1 MTTTG
6 RTLLTAAGLM
16 AAGLALALVISA
28 PAQAQTKRITIGTNA
43 AGTLYNQVGTY
54 LATLIQKD
62 TGAQTT
68 TRPFAGTSVYL
79 PLLHRGE
86 VDFGLNSS
94 LDSQTSYLGRDEY
107 KTPLKNLRGAVLIA
121 RAYYGFYVKASS
133 GLENVAQLKGKAVVM
148 RYRAIASF
156 DRVNSAV
163 LETAGLTDKDV
174 QGVTMSGIP
183 DTIRGLVEGRV
194 ESGAVVIGIP
204 ALREANA
211 AVSGGLRV
219 LELGP
224 NLKALEQLAGFTSA
238 MIKPS
243 PAFVGVSKPMNV
255 VRFDVFLNTG
265 AHLSPDEVYKVVKI
279 VHQNWQELQKNIPAL
294 RAIPASDL
302 VPANFGHP
310 YHDGAI
316 RYFKEAGLWTPAHQ
330 TQQDAVLKQ

>member
-1 MTTTG
+1 MRRDLIKTG
-6 RTLLTAAGLM
+6 RGLLM
-16 AAGLALALVISA
+16 AAGALAVLAISA
-28 PAQAQTKRITIGTNA
+28 PAQAQTTRITIGTNA
-43 AGTLYNQVGTY
+43 AGTLYNQVGNY

-94 LDSQTSYLGRDEY
+94 LDSQTAYLGHDEY

-133 GLENVAQLKGKAVVM
+133 GLETIEQLKGKPVVM

-156 DRVNSAV
+156 DRVNEAV
-163 LETAGLTDKDV
+163 LETAGLNKNDV
-174 QGVTMSGIP
+174 KGVTMSGIP

-194 ESGAVVIGIP
+194 DSGAVVIGIP

-219 LELGP
+219 LKLGP
-224 NLKALEQLAGFTSA
+224 NLKAVEKLAGFTA
-238 MIKPS
+238 VMLKPS
-243 PAFVGVSKPMNV
+243 PAFVGIDKPMEV

-265 AHLSPDEVYKVVKI
+265 AKVPADAVYKVVKI
-279 VHQNWQELQKNIPAL
+279 VHQNWKELQKNIPAL
-294 RAIPASDL
+294 RAIPASAL
-302 VPANFGHP
+302 VPTNFGHP

-330 TQQDAVLKQ
+330 AQQDKVLKQ